1 MSKIKVVNLLD
12 DFTLGGVSKGLAI
25 FESAAVCAVAECRT
39 HPINSDALVAPAL
52 DADIIITHFP
62 PSWRR
67 LVFLSMLRA
76 RNPKATL
83 LHVEHSYSADWESLH
98 VPHQGR
104 FRLMMKIA
112 LSLVDHTVC
121 VSKRQAQWLVDGGM
135 VNPAKLDVIYPSS
148 QPKGL
153 DKIAYP
159 DFDLA
164 RPLVIGAYGRFHD
177 AKGFDVLIDAFKR
190 LDIRDNLSLL
200 LGGFGP
206 EEDALKAQAANC
218 PNITF
223 AGKITDL
230 PAYLSKCDV
239 IAVPS
244 RYEAY
249 GQVANEAREAGRPI
263 IVSHAGGLPEQVG
276 EAGLVVDCNTVDE
289 LLAALQALRV
299 MPLAHMARAGR
310 EATHNCGRDRAEAWS
325 RLMETLASNARVR
338 TREKALV
345 HQTA

>member
-12 DFTLGGVSKGLAI
+12 DFTLGGVSRGLAI
-25 FESAAVCAVAECRT
+25 FESAAVRAIAECRT
-39 HPINSDALVAPAL
+39 QPINSDAMVAPAL

-62 PSWRR
+62 ASWRR
-67 LVFLSMLRA
+67 LIFLSMLRA
-76 RNPKATL
+76 RNPKALL
-83 LHVEHSYSADWESLH
+83 LHVEHSYSADWERLH
-98 VPHQGR
+98 VPHRGR
-104 FRLMMKIA
+104 FRMMMKLA
-112 LSLVDHTVC
+112 LSLVDHVVC
-121 VSKRQAQWLVDGGM
+121 VSKRQAQWLIDDGM

-153 DKIAYP
+153 DEIAYP
-159 DFDLA
+159 DFDPS

-177 AKGFDVLIDAFKR
+177 AKGFDVLIEAFKR
-190 LDIRDNLSLL
+190 LDAADNLILL

-206 EEDALKAQAANC
+206 EEEALKALAAHR
-218 PNITF
+218 PNIMF

-230 PAYLSKCDV
+230 PAYLAQCDV

-263 IVSHAGGLPEQVG
+263 IVSEAGGLPEQVG
-276 EAGLVVDCNTVDE
+276 EAGLVVDCNKVDD
-289 LLAALQALRV
+289 LLAALQTLRL

-310 EATHNCGRDRAEAWS
+310 AATHNCGRERALAWS
-325 RLMETLASNARVR
+325 RLITTLAANSTDKMPQR
-338 TREKALV
+338 TLLRHA
-345 HQTA
+345 A